1 MCLCRRARARA
12 GQQPAL
18 PPVQHG
24 LPGGGLLHARRHLP
38 VLQRARGADLPVSTP
53 TNLST
58 LIPCFVAVRAVT
70 TVSAASG
77 NTPAGRARAA
87 TAPAW
92 PTSSRSAS
100 SAWRTI
106 PAREKLHKC
115 AACLYYAGP
124 GRNTDG
130 LVILQL
136 QSTSPVSTHSPYFLK
151 TESSLTSKKD

>member
-1 MCLCRRARARA
+1 MCLCRRARARP
-12 GQQPAL
+12 GQQPPL

-24 LPGGGLLHARRHLP
+24 LPGGGLLHARRNLS
-38 VLQRARGADLPVSTP
+38 VLQRARGADLPVSIR

-70 TVSAASG
+70 TASAASG

-87 TAPAW
+87 TAPAS
-92 PTSSRSAS
+92 PTSSRSAC
-100 SAWRTI
+100 SAWRTT
-106 PAREKLHKC
+106 PAREKFHKC

-130 LVILQL
+130 LVILQF
-136 QSTSPVSTHSPYFLK
+136 QSTSPVSTHSPFFLK
-151 TESSLTSKKD
+151 IITDF